1 MIAGCTGDVYR
12 RSRLLTLRATLAL
25 ALGSI
30 GVAQLEAVIE
40 AVLDSTGATPV
51 TCPDLVVEAELSG
64 TTCAVVAD
72 ERSLV
77 ADVDRGLSEVMDD
90 DWLLL
95 ELWGTRLILHSP
107 TDAILAILIIIA
119 DSELPEFT
127 GLVFAPLT
135 PY

>member
-1 MIAGCTGDVYR
+1 MIADHRQG
-12 RSRLLTLRATLAL
+12 RLLTLLATLAL
-25 ALGSI
+25 AFGSI
-30 GVAQLEAVIE
+30 GVAQLEPVIE

-51 TCPDLVVEAELSG
+51 TCPDLVAEEALPG
-64 TTCAVVAD
+64 VTCAVVTD
-72 ERSLV
+72 GRSLM

-119 DSELPEFT
+119 DAELPEFT

-135 PY
+135 PH